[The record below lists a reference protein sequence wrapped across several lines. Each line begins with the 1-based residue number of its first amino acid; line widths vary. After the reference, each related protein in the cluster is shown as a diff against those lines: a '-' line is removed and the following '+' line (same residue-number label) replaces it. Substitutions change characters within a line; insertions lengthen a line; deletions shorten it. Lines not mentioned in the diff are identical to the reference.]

1 MQPAELLQRTVFEQ
15 SDRIALRL
23 PLGKILGALHPDG
36 CFPLAEDPRETSRA
50 TLLGMMVLR
59 PADHAWMARSEEGS
73 LIESMRSVDDWC
85 FDVEGL
91 GGSWAI
97 SGGSALDAYRLALQY
112 GTMDAVLAGAATVAR
127 EGLVAGA
134 RRGHLWQPYTPL
146 SWAVLQPWR
155 DTLEPAI
162 AALRRDW
169 QEIGVLS
176 ARRYPA
182 QVAISASGRIR
193 DGAADIL
200 DARMFHD
207 THPDGSAME
216 SYVLTSEA
224 GAERLR
230 ERART
235 KGSDLSRVLLVS
247 SPANAP
253 EEIDLSRVPGLLRT
267 RLDARV
273 VEHDGGAATLEAFE
287 RAGAIAQLNLTLMR
301 GRSVRDV
308 VASTTRLDAAT
319 RDEILRTWEGRARM
333 FPGGGALRDSWTPLY
348 ALEEAKPGGEAVV
361 VTLGTG
367 YIDQAE
373 SLRMERARSARH
385 T

>member
-1 MQPAELLQRTVFEQ
+1 VQPAELLQRTIFEQ
-15 SDRIALRL
+15 TERVALRL
-23 PLGKILGALHPDG
+23 SLGEILGALHPGG
-36 CFPLAEDPRETSRA
+36 CFPLVEDPRDRSRA
-50 TLLGMMVLR
+50 TILGMMVLR
-59 PADHAWMARSEEGS
+59 PADEAWMAPSADTP
-73 LIESMRSVDDWC
+73 LLESMRRVRDWC

-97 SGGSALDAYRLALQY
+97 SGSNALDAYRLALQY

-169 QEIGVLS
+169 QEMGLLS
-176 ARRYPA
+176 PRRYPA
-182 QVAISASGRIR
+182 QIAISASGRVH
-193 DGAADIL
+193 DGAPDLL

-216 SYVLTSEA
+216 SYVLTGEA

-230 ERART
+230 ERARS
-235 KGSDLSRVLLVS
+235 KGRSVDSELMVASR
-247 SPANAP
+247 AGAP
-253 EEIDLSRVPGLLRT
+253 EEIDIERVPELLRAK
-267 RLDARV
+267 LDARL
-273 VEHDGGAATLEAFE
+273 VEHDGGATTLEAFE
-287 RAGAIAQLNLTLMR
+287 KAGAIAQLNLTLMR

-308 VASTTRLDAAT
+308 VASTSRIDAEK
-319 RDEILRTWEGRARM
+319 RDGILRTWEGRARL
-333 FPGGGALRDSWTPLY
+333 FPADGALRESWTPVY
-348 ALEEAKPGGEAVV
+348 ALEQAAVGGEAVV
-361 VTLGTG
+361 VSMATG
-367 YIDQAE
+367 SGFAA
-373 SLRMERARSARH
+373 RA
-385 T
+385 